1 MDEDRPAHA
10 LYYDDDLVANLQLRW
25 GAGFMSPGGGAEL
38 THMLRGVDLSGRE
51 GLDFGCGV
59 GGYDRLLVTE
69 HGAAAVYG
77 IDLGAAVVA
86 EALARAEAE
95 GLGDRLHYRVVE
107 PGSIPF
113 EDDRFG
119 FVFSKDAI
127 VEVPDRDKPDVL
139 RELYRVT
146 APGGW
151 VVLSDW
157 FRGPDDYTN
166 EMRAWATTGEEAYDM
181 VTIEKAADWLRDAG
195 YTGLAFED
203 RNSWYRSFARDEYE
217 RLRGPLHPT
226 YAARFGE
233 KYAATAVENA
243 RLRSLLADQG
253 QLRPGHVRG
262 RKPD

>member
-1 MDEDRPAHA
+1 M
-10 LYYDDDLVANLQLRW
+10 
-25 GAGFMSPGGGAEL
+25 
-38 THMLRGVDLSGRE
+38 
-51 GLDFGCGV
+51 
-59 GGYDRLLVTE
+59 TE

-86 EALARAEAE
+86 EAVARAEAE
-95 GLGDRLHYRVVE
+95 CLGDRLHYRVVE

-119 FVFSKDAI
+119 FVFSKDAV

-166 EMRAWATTGEEAYDM
+166 EMRAWATTGDEAYEM
-181 VTIEKAADWLRDAG
+181 VTTSR
-195 YTGLAFED
+195 T
-203 RNSWYRSFARDEYE
+203 
-217 RLRGPLHPT
+217 
-226 YAARFGE
+226 
-233 KYAATAVENA
+233 
-243 RLRSLLADQG
+243 
-253 QLRPGHVRG
+253 RPG
-262 RKPD
+262 